1 MASID
6 QFKAQLLGGGPRA
19 NRFRVFIPRSGN
31 KIEFLCQSAQIPAAQ
46 IGLVEQQFRGHVLK
60 LAGDRTFE
68 PWTVT
73 IINDVEFSSRSAL
86 EAWQTDIQELDSG
99 EGITSLDYL
108 VDRAFVEQLNKDDSV
123 LARYEFFNMFPTSIG
138 AIDLSY
144 ETVDALETFDVEF
157 QYSHWNRAVSYTHLR
172 AHET

>member
-31 KIEFLCQSAQIPAAQ
+31 KIEFLCQSAQIPAATV
-46 IGLVEQQFRGHVLK
+46 GVVEQQFRGSVLK

-68 PWTVT
+68 PWNVT
-73 IINDVEFSSRSAL
+73 IINDIEFSSRSAL
-86 EAWQTDIQELDSG
+86 ESWQRDIQDMDSG
-99 EGITSLDYL
+99 EGMTSLDYL

-123 LARYEFFNMFPTSIG
+123 
-138 AIDLSY
+138 
-144 ETVDALETFDVEF
+144 
-157 QYSHWNRAVSYTHLR
+157 YSHHRSHGYFLGNKSGHHLNNLLLR
-172 AHET
+172 SLFDDKDNYEYI

>member
-19 NRFRVFIPRSGN
+19 NRFRVFIPRSGS
-31 KIEFLCQSAQIPAAQ
+31 KIEFLCQSAQIPAATV
-46 IGLVEQQFRGHVLK
+46 GVVEQQFRGSVLK

-68 PWTVT
+68 PWNVT
-73 IINDVEFSSRSAL
+73 IINDIEFSSRSAL
-86 EAWQTDIQELDSG
+86 ESWQRDIQDMDSG
-99 EGITSLDYL
+99 EGMTSLDYL

-157 QYSHWNRAVSYTHLR
+157 QYSHWERVL
-172 AHET
+172 

>member
-46 IGLVEQQFRGHVLK
+46 VGVVEQQFRGSVLK

-68 PWTVT
+68 PWNVT
-73 IINDVEFSSRSAL
+73 IINDIEFSSRSAL
-86 EAWQTDIQELDSG
+86 ESWQRDIQEMDSG
-99 EGITSLDYL
+99 EGMTSLDYL

-157 QYSHWNRAVSYTHLR
+157 QYSHWERVL
-172 AHET
+172 

>member
-19 NRFRVFIPRSGN
+19 NRFRVFIPRSGD

-46 IGLVEQQFRGHVLK
+46 VGVVEQQFRGTVLK

-68 PWTVT
+68 PWNVT
-73 IINDVEFSSRSAL
+73 IINDIEFSSRSAL
-86 EAWQTDIQELDSG
+86 ENWQMDIQQMDSG
-99 EGITSLDYL
+99 EGQTSLDYL

-157 QYSHWNRAVSYTHLR
+157 QYSHWERVL
-172 AHET
+172 

>member
-46 IGLVEQQFRGHVLK
+46 VGVVEQQFRGSVLK

-68 PWTVT
+68 PWNVT
-73 IINDVEFSSRSAL
+73 IINDIEFSSRSAL
-86 EAWQTDIQELDSG
+86 ESWQRDIQEMDSG
-99 EGITSLDYL
+99 EGMTSLDYI

-157 QYSHWNRAVSYTHLR
+157 QYSHWERVL
-172 AHET
+172 

>member
-19 NRFRVFIPRSGN
+19 NRFRVFIPRSGE
-31 KIEFLCQSAQIPAAQ
+31 KIEFLCQSAQIPAAN
-46 IGLVEQQFRGHVLK
+46 IGVIEQPFRGSILK
-60 LAGDRTFE
+60 MAGDRTFE

-73 IINDVEFSSRSAL
+73 IINDVEFSVRSEI
-86 EAWQTDIQELDSG
+86 EAWQTGIQELDSG
-99 EGITSLDYL
+99 EGDTTLDYL
-108 VDRAFVEQLNKDDSV
+108 VDRAFVEQLNKDDTV
-123 LARYEFFNMFPTSIG
+123 LAKYEFFNMFPTSIG

-157 QYSHWNRAVSYTHLR
+157 QYSHWNRVL
-172 AHET
+172 

>member
-19 NRFRVFIPRSGN
+19 NRFRVFIPRSGS

-46 IGLVEQQFRGHVLK
+46 VGVIEQNFRGHILK
-60 LAGDRTFE
+60 MAGDRTFE

-108 VDRAFVEQLNKDDSV
+108 VDRAFVEQLNKDDTV

-157 QYSHWNRAVSYTHLR
+157 QYSHWNRVV
-172 AHET
+172 

>member
-19 NRFRVFIPRSGN
+19 NRFRVFIPRSGS

-46 IGLVEQQFRGHVLK
+46 VGVIEQNFRGHILK
-60 LAGDRTFE
+60 MAGDRTFE

-73 IINDVEFSSRSAL
+73 IINDVEFSVRSEI
-86 EAWQTDIQELDSG
+86 EAWQTGIQELDSG
-99 EGITSLDYL
+99 EGDTTLDYL
-108 VDRAFVEQLNKDDSV
+108 VDRAFVEQLNKDDTV
-123 LARYEFFNMFPTSIG
+123 LAKYEFFNMFPTSIG

-157 QYSHWNRAVSYTHLR
+157 QYSHWNRVL
-172 AHET
+172 

>member
-19 NRFRVFIPRSGN
+19 NRFRVFIPRSGS

-46 IGLVEQQFRGHVLK
+46 VGVIEQNFRGHILK
-60 LAGDRTFE
+60 MAGDRTFE

-73 IINDVEFSSRSAL
+73 IINDVAFSSRSAL
-86 EAWQTDIQELDSG
+86 EDWQTDIQELDSG
-99 EGITSLDYL
+99 EGITSLDYM
-108 VDRAFVEQLNKDDSV
+108 VDRAFVEQLNKDDTV

-157 QYSHWNRAVSYTHLR
+157 QYSHWNRVV
-172 AHET
+172 

>member
-19 NRFRVFIPRSGN
+19 NRFRVFIPRSGE
-31 KIEFLCQSAQIPAAQ
+31 KIEFLCQSAQIPAAN
-46 IGLVEQQFRGHVLK
+46 IGVIEQQFRGSILK
-60 LAGDRTFE
+60 MAGDRTFE

-73 IINDVEFSSRSAL
+73 IINDVEFSARTAI
-86 EAWQTDIQELDSG
+86 EAWQTGIQELDSG
-99 EGITSLDYL
+99 EGDTTLDYL

-157 QYSHWNRAVSYTHLR
+157 QYLSLIHI
-172 AHET
+172 

>member
-1 MASID
+1 MSTID
-6 QFKAQLLGGGPRA
+6 QFKAQLIGGGPRA
-19 NRFRVFIPRSGN
+19 NRYRVFIPRSGE
-31 KIEFLCQSAQIPAAQ
+31 KIEFLCSAAQIPAGN
-46 IGLVEQQFRGHVLK
+46 IGVISVPFRGQNLK

-73 IINDVEFSSRSAL
+73 IINDVEFSARTAL
-86 EAWQTDIQELDSG
+86 EGWQTDIQDLDSG
-99 EGITSLDYL
+99 EGQTNLDYL

-144 ETVDALETFDVEF
+144 ETVDTLETFDVEF
-157 QYSHWNRAVSYTHLR
+157 QYSHWERVL
-172 AHET
+172 

>member
-1 MASID
+1 M
-6 QFKAQLLGGGPRA
+6 
-19 NRFRVFIPRSGN
+19 
-31 KIEFLCQSAQIPAAQ
+31 
-46 IGLVEQQFRGHVLK
+46 
-60 LAGDRTFE
+60 AGDRTFE

-73 IINDVEFSSRSAL
+73 IINDVEFSVRSEI
-86 EAWQTDIQELDSG
+86 EAWQTGIQELDSG
-99 EGITSLDYL
+99 EGDTTLDYL

-157 QYSHWNRAVSYTHLR
+157 QYSHWERVL
-172 AHET
+172 

>member
-19 NRFRVFIPRSGN
+19 NRFRVFIPRSGS

-46 IGLVEQQFRGHVLK
+46 VGVIEQNFRGHILK
-60 LAGDRTFE
+60 MAGDRTFE

-86 EAWQTDIQELDSG
+86 EDWQTDIQELDSG
-99 EGITSLDYL
+99 EGITSLDYM
-108 VDRAFVEQLNKDDSV
+108 VDRAFVEQLNKDDTV

-157 QYSHWNRAVSYTHLR
+157 QYSHWNRVV
-172 AHET
+172 

>member
-1 MASID
+1 MATID

-19 NRFRVFIPRSGN
+19 NRFRVFLPRSGD
-31 KIEFLCQSAQIPAAQ
+31 KIEFLCQAAQIPAAQ
-46 IGLVEQQFRGHVLK
+46 VGVVEQPFRGHVLK
-60 LAGDRTFE
+60 LAGDRTFD

-73 IINDVEFSSRSAL
+73 IINDVEFSARSAL

-123 LARYEFFNMFPTSIG
+123 LARYEFFNMFPKNI
-138 AIDLSY
+138 AQIELSY
-144 ETVDALETFDVEF
+144 ETVDALEEYTVDFT
-157 QYSHWNRAVSYTHLR
+157 YSHWERVK
-172 AHET
+172 

>member
-19 NRFRVFIPRSGN
+19 NRFRVFIPRSGE
-31 KIEFLCQSAQIPAAQ
+31 KIEFLCQSAQIPAAN
-46 IGLVEQQFRGHVLK
+46 IGVIEQQFRGSILK
-60 LAGDRTFE
+60 MAGDRTFE

-73 IINDVEFSSRSAL
+73 IINDVEFSARTAI
-86 EAWQTDIQELDSG
+86 EAWQTGIQELDSG
-99 EGITSLDYL
+99 EGDTTLDYL
-108 VDRAFVEQLNKDDSV
+108 VDRAFVEQLNKDDTV
-123 LARYEFFNMFPTSIG
+123 LAKYEFFNMFPTSIG

-157 QYSHWNRAVSYTHLR
+157 QYSHWNRVV
-172 AHET
+172 